1 MLLSTMGETAVPT
14 APHSA
19 KRIRDD
25 FPIDQ
30 VEDEDSADVLS
41 FIPVRLAAVTTA
53 RQTYKTQV
61 FTILVPRRT
70 NKTRAPA

>member
-41 FIPVRLAAVTTA
+41 FIPVRLTAVTTA
-53 RQTYKTQV
+53 R
-61 FTILVPRRT
+61 
-70 NKTRAPA
+70 